1 MTAVG
6 SLPAPI
12 FFSVLSVVY
21 MTSSIPESFNLDQ
34 LSELLENAPSE
45 DDIHSESCNCNDD
58 KEITPE
64 FIDDCAMKALDF
76 ATELCGDPLVHK
88 VMMLMIATRMVEWHT
103 AIGQKQFEADEIQS
117 GVCWLRD
124 AGKFQAMLDSLMS
137 ISIGPDDYTIH
148 QCD

>member
-1 MTAVG
+1 
-6 SLPAPI
+6 
-12 FFSVLSVVY
+12 
-21 MTSSIPESFNLDQ
+21 MTSSVPDSFNPE
-34 LSELLENAPSE
+34 ELARMLELAPREE
-45 DDIHSESCNCNDD
+45 DLGRAVESNDE

-103 AIGQKQFEADEIQS
+103 SIGKKQFDIGEIES

-124 AGKFQAMLDSLMS
+124 AGKFQAMLDSLVS
-137 ISIGPDDYTIH
+137 ITVGPDDHTVH
-148 QCD
+148 QCG

>member
-1 MTAVG
+1 
-6 SLPAPI
+6 
-12 FFSVLSVVY
+12 

-45 DDIHSESCNCNDD
+45 DDLHTPASNED

-88 VMMLMIATRMVEWHT
+88 VMMMMIASRMVEWHT
-103 AIGQKQFEADEIQS
+103 SIGLKQFDDDEVRS
-117 GVCWLRD
+117 GICWMRD
-124 AGKFQAMLDSLMS
+124 AGKFQAMLDSLVN
-137 ISIGPDDYTIH
+137 ISVGMNDHT
-148 QCD
+148 CDHE